1 MTLDLYELRWEHR
14 FMADCRLIH
23 PDQSVLDRAVA
34 GITIALERRPEIF
47 QLFDKDR
54 RLRVASVLY
63 HVASGPSAIH
73 VEPLFAT
80 FRIEKPRP
88 GGLVSLRSRISSAA
102 RTASSNGRSIFS
114 LSRRFAGFF
123 GSLTAVRLRASPRDS
138 LSVGQSLALSALERQ
153 HRSLSVAHAVRRA
166 VVVAEVEL
174 CEISRQVGL

>member
-88 GGLVSLRSRISSAA
+88 GGLVSLRRLVTRADLL
-102 RTASSNGRSIFS
+102 GG
-114 LSRRFAGFF
+114 LHAGTPELPPA
-123 GSLTAVRLRASPRDS
+123 GSLPETDPFG
-138 LSVGQSLALSALERQ
+138 LS
-153 HRSLSVAHAVRRA
+153 
-166 VVVAEVEL
+166 
-174 CEISRQVGL
+174 